1 MAKVHCLLKTGHTHN
16 LTCISEI
23 YLFKKALFM
32 LHALVVRF
40 GNQTPPKIPLP
51 DTTRLPIFSD
61 NVIPSM
67 LVHFGILDLRAAVP
81 PKLQDAFGALT
92 VTENLGYVPM
102 DDGTRNNGTGRVVEK
117 LAEGPELSQDEAYV
131 LRAAA
136 VDACEMI
143 VQEAAVLEAEGPD
156 EEVFKS
162 VNLPGL
168 DEWLWSVAKEGR
180 FRGGLSRFR
189 QAGICIMY

>member
-1 MAKVHCLLKTGHTHN
+1 MTSQACI
-16 LTCISEI
+16 LTYIPEI

-40 GNQTPPKIPLP
+40 GNETPPKIPLP
-51 DTTRLPIFSD
+51 DTTHLPVFSD

-67 LVHFGILDLRAAVP
+67 LVHFGILDLSAAEL
-81 PKLQDAFGALT
+81 PKLRHAFGALT
-92 VTENLGYVPM
+92 VTENLSYVPSA
-102 DDGTRNNGTGRVVEK
+102 NGDAKESGPESIQAEM
-117 LAEGPELSQDEAYV
+117 AEGPELSVEEAYV

-143 VQEAAVLEAEGPD
+143 VQAAKTLEMGAG
-156 EEVFKS
+156 EELLSS

-168 DEWLWSVAKEGR
+168 DGWLWSVAKAGK
-180 FRGGLSRFR
+180 FRSSLSRFR
-189 QAGICIMY
+189 QAGDCIMY